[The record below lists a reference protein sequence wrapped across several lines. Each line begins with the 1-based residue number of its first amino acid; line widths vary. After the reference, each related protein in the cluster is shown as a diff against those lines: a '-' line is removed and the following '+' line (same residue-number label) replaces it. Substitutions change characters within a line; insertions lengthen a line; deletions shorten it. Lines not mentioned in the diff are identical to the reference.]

1 MSTRKRKRSS
11 TPSPTPDKTPP
22 KKLTGYE
29 RFCQRK
35 RQRTE
40 NQGWQGRSL
49 DYKETFSP
57 YYQTNP
63 TDLDKNNFYCLPGGT
78 TAFMYFLYTVHP
90 DSRNEYQE
98 YLLGEGDRDKHM
110 EAGEN
115 SYWEDM
121 LNNFDNSDDEFKTNY
136 INQRNWEINEGKAYG
151 ASKTGEGASKTGEGA
166 SKTGKGKKRKRIK
179 SRKIKINP
187 KMRGVFTRKAKRAK
201 MTVKQYANHIIKK
214 YKGKKKTKSQL
225 KLFRQANF
233 AKVAAKWKKS
243 KKKSRK

>member
-11 TPSPTPDKTPP
+11 TPSPTPSPNPP

-49 DYKETFSP
+49 DYKETLSKN
-57 YYQTNP
+57 YQTNP
-63 TDLDKNNFYCLPGGT
+63 DGNDLNLFYELHGT
-78 TAFMYFLYTVHP
+78 TALVYFLYTVHP
-90 DSRNEYQE
+90 NSRKKYQNH
-98 YLLGEGDRDKHM
+98 LRDPHNNHKPHM
-110 EAGEN
+110 DANKDEVWVEMLKAFEKCPP
-115 SYWEDM
+115 ED
-121 LNNFDNSDDEFKTNY
+121 KKNY
-136 INQRNWEINEGKAYG
+136 INQRIWDKKSESYDKHWEEG

-166 SKTGKGKKRKRIK
+166 SKTGEGKKRKRIK

-214 YKGKKKTKSQL
+214 YKDKKKTK
-225 KLFRQANF
+225 
-233 AKVAAKWKKS
+233 
-243 KKKSRK
+243 

>member
-1 MSTRKRKRSS
+1 MSARKRKRS
-11 TPSPTPDKTPP
+11 PNPP

-49 DYKETFSP
+49 DYKETFSKN
-57 YYQTNP
+57 YQTNP
-63 TDLDKNNFYCLPGGT
+63 DGNDLYLFYELHGT
-78 TAFMYFLYTVHP
+78 TALVYFLYTVHP
-90 DSRNEYQE
+90 NSRKVYQE
-98 YLLGEGDRDKHM
+98 YLRPYHMDANTDDVWVEMLKAFEKCPPEDK
-110 EAGEN
+110 
-115 SYWEDM
+115 
-121 LNNFDNSDDEFKTNY
+121 KNY
-136 INQRNWEINEGKAYG
+136 INQRIWDEKSESYNEHWR
-151 ASKTGEGASKTGEGA
+151 EGASKTGEGA
-166 SKTGKGKKRKRIK
+166 SKTGGGKKRKRIK

-243 KKKSRK
+243 KKKSKKKN